1 MEKEAVN
8 GGTNGAKNG
17 VESNGH
23 VHIANGHV
31 HIANGHTNGN
41 GAESK
46 TEEAAVSI
54 GNGFRYNEY
63 DGKA

>member
-1 MEKEAVN
+1 LEKEAVN
-8 GGTNGAKNG
+8 GGTKGAKNG
-17 VESNGH
+17 VES
-23 VHIANGHV
+23 NGHV

-46 TEEAAVSI
+46 TEEAAVSN